1 MGGSDDGARG
11 ARAPAV
17 TGTPHHP
24 RSGRDTTT
32 RTVRGSSSTKLPPRT
47 WDGSATASSTAALPV
62 PRRTATSEPARPFVR
77 RAGMRIACQGILG
90 TRFGTPSRPGWSW
103 PESTSGLSRSL
114 EAGEPSAWSPGT
126 VTLLLSFSGRRWSG
140 SWGRGVVPWNSP
152 ETNPARW
159 HKLVSTA
166 RCVTSIRFDMR
177 RGGRARLK
185 ASDSKSDR
193 GVSPSGVQILSPP
206 PNSSSA
212 FVKRSSSAEGWPSG
226 RRCGTGNAVYGQ
238 LYRGF
243 ESHPL
248 RHIRFRWAV
257 LDGEVAV
264 PCNPQ
269 SATAGLNSPLRAAR
283 VE

>member
-1 MGGSDDGARG
+1 MGAAARKMRRSIRAASTG
-11 ARAPAV
+11 PVCASSRAVSLSPDHMARAIERLV
-17 TGTPHHP
+17 
-24 RSGRDTTT
+24 
-32 RTVRGSSSTKLPPRT
+32 VSSSGVGAAVELRRNFDAAEGGVQPAPMPVEEA
-47 WDGSATASSTAALPV
+47 ATVKENSS
-62 PRRTATSEPARPFVR
+62 
-77 RAGMRIACQGILG
+77 
-90 TRFGTPSRPGWSW
+90 
-103 PESTSGLSRSL
+103 
-114 EAGEPSAWSPGT
+114 
-126 VTLLLSFSGRRWSG
+126 
-140 SWGRGVVPWNSP
+140 
-152 ETNPARW
+152 
-159 HKLVSTA
+159 
-166 RCVTSIRFDMR
+166 R

-206 PNSSSA
+206 PNSRSA
-212 FVKRSSSAEGWPSG
+212 PSWMWSYGVEGWPSG

-248 RHIRFRWAV
+248 RQFCSRWQFRFRWAV

-269 SATAGLNSPLRAAR
+269 SATAGSNSPLRAAR